1 MIFGRHIN
9 RYYLKYLHYF
19 LIGLIALVVVDYL
32 QLMIPEYAGEII
44 DLLEQEKMTREIITD
59 YVIKISLLASVIVLG
74 RFSWRYSIFGT
85 SRKIEHDIRNQMFKH
100 ALKLDQSF
108 YSDNKVGGL
117 MAYFTN
123 DLEMIRQAFG
133 HGFLIVVDASFLGV
147 LAFYK
152 MVRLDVTLSLIS
164 IIPLFL
170 IATYGF
176 IIGRVIRPKFRRMQ
190 EVYERMSDFTN
201 ENFSGLSV
209 IKAFVKQE
217 LEFKEFT
224 EINEEYKQKN
234 ISFVK
239 VQTLMHIII
248 GATITLMII
257 FIIAY
262 GSFLVINTRG
272 LPLEERFTIGH
283 LNQYISYFTSL
294 IWPMM
299 AIGQFITMRSQAMA
313 SLTRINSY
321 LNEEIKVNDDK
332 ARYEV
337 EELEGKIE
345 FKNLTFTYPKLHH
358 PILTDINLTINKGE
372 MVGIIGKTGCGKT
385 TLIDL
390 LLRIYNVEEDTIF
403 IDGYDIM
410 KLPLTR
416 IRTDIAIVPQDN
428 YLFSK
433 TVKENIGFALDYA
446 PTLEEVERYAKQ
458 ADIHDNV
465 MEFEHQY
472 DTLLGERG
480 VTVSG
485 GQKQRISI
493 ARALIKE
500 SNILILDNSVS
511 AVDTKTEE
519 IILKQLRNTR
529 KGRTTIIIAHRV
541 STIKDLDKVVVMD
554 DGKIIDVGTHKEI
567 LTRCK
572 LYKEI
577 VERQKLEEEIGEVY

>member
-9 RYYLKYLHYF
+9 KYYLKYLHFF
-19 LIGLIALVVVDYL
+19 LLGLIALLVVDYF
-32 QLMIPEYAGEII
+32 QLLIPEYSGDII
-44 DLLEQEKMTREIITD
+44 DLLEQGKMTREIIVE
-59 YVIKISLLASVIVLG
+59 YVIKIGLIAIIIVIG
-74 RFSWRYSIFGT
+74 RFTWRYSIFGT
-85 SRKIEHDIRNQMFKH
+85 SRKIEHDIRNQMFQH
-100 ALKLDQSF
+100 ALKLDQTF
-108 YSDNKVGGL
+108 YNDNKVGGL

-152 MVRLDVTLSLIS
+152 MTQLDLRLSLIS

-170 IATYGF
+170 IASYGF
-176 IIGRVIRPKFRRMQ
+176 IIGRIIRPKFRRMQ

-201 ENFSGLSV
+201 ENFSGISV

-217 LEFKEFT
+217 IEFREFCK
-224 EINEEYKQKN
+224 INEEYKQKN
-234 ISFVK
+234 IDFVK
-239 VQTLMHIII
+239 VSTLMHIII

-257 FIIAY
+257 FIISY
-262 GSFLVINTRG
+262 GSYLVINTRG
-272 LPLEERFTIGH
+272 LEEDLRFTIGH
-283 LNQYISYFTSL
+283 LSQFISYFTSL

-313 SLTRINSY
+313 SLTRINNY
-321 LNEEIKVNDDK
+321 LNEEVRVNDNKADYSIDK
-332 ARYEV
+332 ID
-337 EELEGKIE
+337 GKIE
-345 FKNLTFTYPKLHH
+345 FKNLSFTYPKDKH
-358 PILTDINLTINKGE
+358 PVLKDINFTINKGE
-372 MVGIIGKTGCGKT
+372 MVGIIGRTGCGKT
-385 TLIDL
+385 TLVDL
-390 LLRIYNVEEDTIF
+390 IMRIYNVDEDSLF
-403 IDGYDIM
+403 LDDHDIM
-410 KLPLTR
+410 KLPLSVV
-416 IRTDIAIVPQDN
+416 RTNIAIVPQDT

-433 TVKENIGFALDYA
+433 TVKENIGFALDRV
-446 PTLEEVERYAKQ
+446 PSLDEVIKYAKQ
-458 ADIHDNV
+458 ADIHENV
-465 MEFEHQY
+465 MEFEDKY

-519 IILKQLRNTR
+519 IILNQLRETR

-541 STIKDLDKVVVMD
+541 STIKDLDKIAVMD
-554 DGKIIDVGTHKEI
+554 DGRIIDVGSHNE
-567 LTRCK
+567 LLNRCE
-572 LYKEI
+572 LYQDI
-577 VERQKLEEEIGEVY
+577 VTRQKLEEEIGEV